1 MRRLLYLSSDP
12 GVPVLGHKGASVHVR
27 SLVRALARKGPR
39 LVLASPRV
47 GYEGEHLGAPVELVE
62 IEGVLPKQH
71 DAGSLQ
77 AVVDRQAAQ
86 VLELVRRYRADA
98 IYERFSLFTAAGV
111 RAAAAAGIRHVLE
124 VNAPL
129 RAEALSFRTLP
140 HPEIAAELEEETL
153 IGTDRVLAVSP
164 TLAELLVSSGVAA
177 DKIEVVANAIDPDQF
192 AGRGRRRSDTFTVGF
207 AGSLKPWHGIDVL
220 VEAFRL
226 AHAEV
231 PLLRLEIAGDGPAA
245 AALEAATLPDAVVR
259 HGQLTHEETIR
270 TMTRWHVGVAP
281 FHRLDDFYFSP
292 LKLAEYMAAGVCA
305 VASDLPELRSA
316 LGEGKRGVLVE
327 PGSPG
332 ALAGALVEL
341 ARNRKRAAEL
351 GAHGRA
357 YALGTLSW
365 ARNAD
370 RALAALRREQEIAA

>member
-1 MRRLLYLSSDP
+1 MRRLLYLSTDP

-27 SLVRALARKGPR
+27 SLVRALATKGPG

-47 GYEGEHLGAPVELVE
+47 AYEGEQLDAAVELVE

-71 DAGSLQ
+71 VDADSLR
-77 AVVDRQAAQ
+77 AAVDRQAAQ
-86 VLELVRRYRADA
+86 VLELVRRHRADA

-140 HPEIAAELEEETL
+140 HAGIAAELEQETL
-153 IGTDRVLAVSP
+153 SATDRVLAVSG
-164 TLAELLVSSGVAA
+164 TLAELLASSGVVA
-177 DKIEVVANAIDPDQF
+177 DKIEVVGNAIDPEQF
-192 AGRGRRRSDTFTVGF
+192 AGRGRRGSDVFTVGF
-207 AGSLKPWHGIDVL
+207 AGSLKPWHGIEVL

-231 PLLRLEIAGDGPAA
+231 PLLRLEIAGDGPAS
-245 AALEAATLPDAVVR
+245 AALAADDLPDAIVR
-259 HGQLTHEETIR
+259 LGQLTHEETIR
-270 TMTRWHVGVAP
+270 AMARWHVGAAP
-281 FHRLDDFYFSP
+281 FRRFDNFYFSP
-292 LKLAEYMAAGVCA
+292 LKLVEYLAAGVCA

-316 LGEGKRGVLVE
+316 LGDGERGVLVE
-327 PGSPG
+327 PGSPD

-341 ARNRKRAAEL
+341 AGDRERAAEL
-351 GAHGRA
+351 GARGRT
-357 YALGTLSW
+357 YALGALSW
-365 ARNAD
+365 ARNAE
-370 RALAALRREQEIAA
+370 RALAALGQEIAA